1 MVYSAFHD
9 DAHSQDFQ
17 FVLQQEEERE
27 RVVKT
32 IHEQR
37 VVLVGDMGVLHKMVD
52 NMACRS
58 KEWPM
63 PVLYPAGVD
72 FCIEDTYNG
81 IIWKQLLLV

>member
-1 MVYSAFHD
+1 MVFSALHD
-9 DAHSQDFQ
+9 GARCQDSQ

-32 IHEQR
+32 IHEQHL
-37 VVLVGDMGVLHKMVD
+37 VLVGDLGVLDEKVD
-52 NMACRS
+52 NTACRS

-63 PVLYPAGVD
+63 AVLYPAGVD